1 MEHSEHLFTLAEV
14 AVAFAGFASIV
25 GILGQRA
32 ASSPDRLNA
41 LRMRIMLLHSLVVVA
56 FSFVPSILYSYGIEQ
71 EMVWRASSGLYLVA
85 SVSVVVPLGLRLAAL
100 RAVERSIQPWVGYVA
115 FPVIALEII
124 LSIANTI
131 GVTDPVEAGI
141 YLTVLGLRL
150 SLAGLAFVLLIFA
163 FLSPSESNG

>member
-1 MEHSEHLFTLAEV
+1 MSIPTKDTL
-14 AVAFAGFASIV
+14 I
-25 GILGQRA
+25 R
-32 ASSPDRLNA
+32 SPN
-41 LRMRIMLLHSLVVVA
+41 
-56 FSFVPSILYSYGIEQ
+56 E
-71 EMVWRASSGLYLVA
+71 
-85 SVSVVVPLGLRLAAL
+85 
-100 RAVERSIQPWVGYVA
+100 ERSIQNPWVGYVA

-163 FLSPSESNG
+163 FLSPSESND